1 MTLEQVKL
9 SSESQ
14 RRITSSGPVPIE
26 SHLSVDT
33 GSDDG
38 SRSDSN
44 RIIINIVSGTGSG
57 SQLQWRDRSSS
68 VNLLVV
74 SLNIKRLFLILLVVL
89 LSLVLCTVSILFRED
104 VSHASDP
111 LPLIVARTKLF
122 H

>member
-26 SHLSVDT
+26 SHLSVGT
-33 GSDDG
+33 GSNVGDC
-38 SRSDSN
+38 DS
-44 RIIINIVSGTGSG
+44 IIINIFSGSGSG

-74 SLNIKRLFLILLVVL
+74 SLNIERLFLFLLLILLL
-89 LSLVLCTVSILFRED
+89 LLCTIFTVFREH
-104 VSHASDP
+104 VSSASDP
-111 LPLIVARTKLF
+111 LPLIVAGTELF
-122 H
+122 Q